1 MLDMESIRLSPEL
14 LFSACN
20 EHEVESMGNSSDAP
34 MIDTPEHLSLSSLS
48 EMTTS
53 VVPTQ
58 DFDLV
63 KNILS
68 EIFDTSDEKLSDEN
82 LTELLNID
90 QHEDL
95 LAMPT
100 TISNNND
107 DDFRFLDDMLAS
119 IDVSD
124 AAIHEMTPAEIDRVD
139 LLLKDIVSAQQTEET
154 SPSSLVNER
163 ESPPSSSFP
172 LPERLPSPTDESS
185 TSSLPTM
192 NEALASSPPIDEELV
207 RVEQEWAQLS
217 EDDKKLGS
225 IAPEWVNDDQAP
237 ACMKCT
243 NRFSITR
250 RRHHCRAC
258 GKVYCATCCW
268 QKAKLIHDDNKED
281 RTCNDCVK
289 TMNRGRLTFVRENLI
304 PLVSCFYSILPV
316 EYLWTYMRNNQKPRT
331 SVLRKRTGN
340 SSWMNPFR
348 SATNRRLARRC
359 TACCTGYSP

>member
-1 MLDMESIRLSPEL
+1 MLDVESIQLSPEL

-20 EHEVESMGNSSDAP
+20 EDESMTNSSDAP
-34 MIDTPEHLSLSSLS
+34 LIDAPEHSSPSSLS
-48 EMTTS
+48 GMTTS

-68 EIFDTSDEKLSDEN
+68 EIFDTSDENLMDGNLS
-82 LTELLNID
+82 ELLNLD

-100 TISNNND
+100 TTSNNDD

-139 LLLKDIVSAQQTEET
+139 SLLKDIVSAQQADET
-154 SPSSLVNER
+154 SPPSLVNER
-163 ESPPSSSFP
+163 ESQSPSS
-172 LPERLPSPTDESS
+172 LPERIPSPTDESS
-185 TSSLPTM
+185 TSSSLPAM
-192 NEALASSPPIDEELV
+192 VEASASSPPIDEELV
-207 RVEQEWAQLS
+207 RVEQEWSQLS

-289 TMNRGRLTFVRENLI
+289 TMNRGRLILVRANLT
-304 PLVSCFYSILPV
+304 PLSLSLFLFDLSV

-340 SSWMNPFR
+340 SSLTNPWR
-348 SATNRRLARRC
+348 SDTNRGLA
-359 TACCTGYSP
+359 